1 MNTHVK
7 TYNTQ
12 NFTVLSISYEKA
24 NAEIRGKFAFFDENI
39 KSFVNEIH
47 DKKLGDAFIAFP
59 GGTGTLEEIA
69 EVMSK
74 VSLGQLDAPCI
85 LYDLNGY
92 YDSLKAL
99 LAKMIEK
106 GLSTPQRQQG
116 IRFAANLE
124 EITTILN
131 KA

>member
-1 MNTHVK
+1 MAERK
-7 TYNTQ
+7 TKM
-12 NFTVLSISYEKA
+12 IE
-24 NAEIRGKFAFFDENI
+24 
-39 KSFVNEIH
+39 
-47 DKKLGDAFIAFP
+47 LGDAFIAFP

-69 EVMSK
+69 EVMSR

-92 YDSLKAL
+92 YDSLKARL
-99 LAKMIEK
+99 DKMIEK
-106 GLSTPQRQQG
+106 GLSTPQRQRG